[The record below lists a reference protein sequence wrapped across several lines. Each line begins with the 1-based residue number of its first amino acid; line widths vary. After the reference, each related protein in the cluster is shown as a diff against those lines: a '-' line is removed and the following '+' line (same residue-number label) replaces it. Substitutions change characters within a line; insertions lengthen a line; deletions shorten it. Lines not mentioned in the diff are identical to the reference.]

1 MKKTVKDALQRIFN
15 ILQSVSRFFHILL
28 IAAYKRLLSNSFS
41 KNIFDLLALTAAMY
55 IGWLTSGNKIDF
67 CSGLLIPVI
76 SLTIGITLRVG
87 LHFYINAML
96 VNTGRKFIFSD
107 TETANLIQDKDSLFF
122 K

>member
-1 MKKTVKDALQRIFN
+1 
-15 ILQSVSRFFHILL
+15 
-28 IAAYKRLLSNSFS
+28 FS

-122 K
+122 KLNLKIRSNITCSPTEYKARDEELDAIVKL